1 MNAAWMRT
9 GLAAVVFACA
19 LAASGC
25 GGGSTPAAASAAD
38 ATGQVAAG
46 GDDEA
51 HHHRH
56 HHHGGMAMLIGLSL
70 KDLTDLTADQKT
82 AIEKIKT
89 DLHAK
94 MEPVHQANVSLENML
109 ADGVAAGAVDR
120 GKADA
125 AVAQIA
131 TAIGTLHDA
140 TADSINQLHA
150 VLTPPQR
157 AALIDKIQAHWQ
169 KWKDAHGRDEEGTDP
184 KPKEG
189 GPLAHIQKDLSLSD
203 DQVAKIKAS
212 FADGV
217 KAAGQTHDHKEVEG
231 HMQAFG
237 TAFKADT
244 FDAKSL
250 TTENDANKH
259 IAAWGATRMARFF
272 EAAAPVLTPDQRTQ
286 LAAKIRDRASKP
298 PV

>member
-1 MNAAWMRT
+1 MMAS
-9 GLAAVVFACA
+9 AVIV
-19 LAASGC
+19 SGC
-25 GGGSTPAAASAAD
+25 GGSSTAPVTSTTGVAQAGEAD
-38 ATGQVAAG
+38 E
-46 GDDEA
+46 EA

-56 HHHGGMAMLIGLSL
+56 QHHGGMAALIGMSL

-82 AIEKIKT
+82 AIEKIKS

-94 MEPVHQANVSLENML
+94 MEPVHQANLGVEMVL

-120 GKADA
+120 TKADA
-125 AVAQIA
+125 AIAQLT
-131 TAIGTLHDA
+131 TAAAGLHDA
-140 TADSINQLHA
+140 TADAINQLHG
-150 VLTPPQR
+150 VLNATQR
-157 AALIDKIQAHWQ
+157 AALVDKLTAHWQ
-169 KWKDAHGRDEEGTDP
+169 KWKDAHGQDEQGSEP

-189 GPLAHIQKDLSLSD
+189 GPLAHIQKALSLSD

-231 HMQAFG
+231 HLQAFA

-250 TTENDANKH
+250 STDNDANKH
-259 IAAWGATRMARFF
+259 IASWGATRMARFF
-272 EAAAPVLTPDQRTQ
+272 EAVAPVLTPDQRAT
-286 LAAKIRDRASKP
+286 LSAKIRERANKEPS
-298 PV
+298 

>member
-1 MNAAWMRT
+1 MRSAWISKT
-9 GLAAVVFACA
+9 SFAAVLMVSAVVV
-19 LAASGC
+19 SGC
-25 GGGSTPAAASAAD
+25 GGSSTAPVTSTTGVAQAGEAD
-38 ATGQVAAG
+38 E
-46 GDDEA
+46 EA

-56 HHHGGMAMLIGLSL
+56 HHHGGMAALIGMSL

-82 AIEKIKT
+82 AIEKIKS

-94 MEPVHQANVSLENML
+94 MEPVHQANLAVETVL

-120 GKADA
+120 TKADA
-125 AVAQIA
+125 AIAQLT
-131 TAIGTLHDA
+131 TAAAGLHDA
-140 TADSINQLHA
+140 TADAINQLHG
-150 VLTPPQR
+150 VLNATQR
-157 AALIDKIQAHWQ
+157 AALVDKLTSHWQ
-169 KWKDAHGRDEEGTDP
+169 KWKDAHGQDEQGAEP

-189 GPLAHIQKDLSLSD
+189 GPLAHIQKELGLSD

-231 HMQAFG
+231 HLQAFA

-250 TTENDANKH
+250 STDNDANKH
-259 IAAWGATRMARFF
+259 IASWGATRMARFF
-272 EAAAPVLTPDQRTQ
+272 EAVAPVLTPDQRAT
-286 LAAKIRDRASKP
+286 LSAKIRERASKAP
-298 PV
+298 S